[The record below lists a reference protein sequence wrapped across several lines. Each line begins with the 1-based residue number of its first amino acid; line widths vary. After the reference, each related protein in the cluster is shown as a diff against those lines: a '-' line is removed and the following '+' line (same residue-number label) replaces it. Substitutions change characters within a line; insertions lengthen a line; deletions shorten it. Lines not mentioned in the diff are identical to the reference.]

1 MRKLLVGF
9 ISLGVV
15 FAAYVLYRGVSNTPV
30 LETDSGAEFIESA
43 IDSNVGDFDSG
54 VGKIGDVGLGPVR
67 KAKYITLNKE
77 TKAVEREWG
86 FEKLLQEDRD
96 FWELEKPY
104 MNVYQRTFKCYITAD
119 QGKVRVETAVGR
131 TTPKDATF
139 SGNVIVHVLP
149 EESSELKECFI
160 YLDDITFLSE
170 RSQFSTAGPVE
181 FVSDDVHM
189 LGTGLEIIFNDQSD
203 RLEFFRI
210 VDLETLHIKGSQAA
224 MFSSGEAE
232 TPAETVAQAETPA
245 EVETQAETEQPDE
258 TVVAAGP
265 QENAEQLPQDA
276 RPQVKQ
282 KRGVFYKCVLSKN
295 VLIETPDE
303 LIFADQR
310 ILISEIFWSK
320 DSAGLSGK
328 AEPGDANDTE
338 TVAAAGKE
346 DRDVDPNSILANNT
360 GDPNVIVA
368 APGDPN
374 AGIPAPG
381 DPNKSPDETIE
392 IVVTCDNGLV
402 LVPMDTARSLDEYM
416 HGPNEPEVSA
426 GGRPEQIG
434 SDTERTVLF
443 LAPRIDYNHATGD
456 VVADGFSQLTFYAR
470 KSAGAEPNE
479 PPVPTRITARDT
491 VEFFQATDRIVF
503 KGDCQ
508 GTMPQDGLS
517 EQRDVTFLSPEIT
530 VNVPADK
537 SERPDVL
544 ALGPVKLTF
553 YVQDANDPNA
563 VQDANAPS
571 TPKEPI
577 PVTVTAQKQARFS
590 GATNQIVFEDD
601 CRCTMIREDPNGTT
615 EYILSSELI
624 TVDLPEDTNDRSSKS
639 TAGIERLTATGGV
652 VRLATTKTA
661 RPDPNLAGY
670 VSDANAVEL
679 LGGVELKCSRVDYD
693 PVRGLFLAAGPPAE
707 IRMDN
712 SRVNVTEQEPN
723 TLSLSEPCYVLIQ
736 NFDTLKYSIAE
747 NRIVADA
754 GRNGVLWL
762 QHVPVVDGEY
772 DLDATTIASAPHVEV
787 FLTETAE
794 GHTELSTLTATGG
807 IAFDDDTNNSIFLGS
822 KLFYDHKSSI
832 MKITGDA
839 SKPCLCNGVLV
850 DEIEYN
856 VTTGKLEFDVV
867 APGAMQTNE

>member
-1 MRKLLVGF
+1 
-9 ISLGVV
+9 
-15 FAAYVLYRGVSNTPV
+15 
-30 LETDSGAEFIESA
+30 
-43 IDSNVGDFDSG
+43 
-54 VGKIGDVGLGPVR
+54 
-67 KAKYITLNKE
+67 
-77 TKAVEREWG
+77 
-86 FEKLLQEDRD
+86 
-96 FWELEKPY
+96 
-104 MNVYQRTFKCYITAD
+104 
-119 QGKVRVETAVGR
+119 
-131 TTPKDATF
+131 
-139 SGNVIVHVLP
+139 
-149 EESSELKECFI
+149 
-160 YLDDITFLSE
+160 
-170 RSQFSTAGPVE
+170 
-181 FVSDDVHM
+181 M

-210 VDLETLHIKGSQAA
+210 VDLETLRIKGSQAT

-245 EVETQAETEQPDE
+245 ETL
-258 TVVAAGP
+258 VAAGP
-265 QENAEQLPQDA
+265 EENAEQLPQDA
-276 RPQVKQ
+276 RPQVERKQ
-282 KRGVFYKCVLSKN
+282 GVFYKCVLSKN

-338 TVAAAGKE
+338 TVAA
-346 DRDVDPNSILANNT
+346 DNQDHDVDPNSILADNT

-368 APGDPN
+368 ASGDPN

-381 DPNKSPDETIE
+381 DPNESPDETVD

-416 HGPNEPEVSA
+416 RGPNEPEVA
-426 GGRPEQIG
+426 ACGRPEQIG
-434 SDTERTVLF
+434 SDMERTVF
-443 LAPRIDYNHATGD
+443 LAPRIDYNAVTGD
-456 VVADGFSQLTFYAR
+456 VVANGFSQLTFYAG

-491 VEFFQATDRIVF
+491 VEFFQASDRIVF

-508 GTMPQDGLS
+508 GTMPQDGLA
-517 EQRDVTFLSPEIT
+517 EQRNVTFLSPEIT

-544 ALGPVKLTF
+544 ALGPAKLTF
-553 YVQDANDPNA
+553 YMPDANDTDA
-563 VQDANAPS
+563 VQDANVPS

-590 GATNQIVFEDD
+590 GATNQIVFEED
-601 CRCTMIREDPNGTT
+601 CRCTTIREDPNGTT
-615 EYILSSELI
+615 EHILSSELI

-639 TAGIERLTATGGV
+639 TARIERLTATGGV

-712 SRVNVTEQEPN
+712 SRVVTEQEPN
-723 TLSLSEPCYVLIQ
+723 ALSLSEPCYVLIQ
-736 NFDTLKYSIAE
+736 NFDTLKYFIAE

-839 SKPCLCNGVLV
+839 SRPCLCNGVLV

-856 VTTGKLEFDVV
+856 VTTGKLELKVV

>member
-30 LETDSGAEFIESA
+30 LETDSGAEFIETVA
-43 IDSNVGDFDSG
+43 ESNFGDFESN
-54 VGKIGDVGLGPVR
+54 VGKIGDIGLGPMH
-67 KAKYITLNKE
+67 KAYFINVNKE
-77 TKAVEREWG
+77 TKALEREWG
-86 FEKLLQEDRD
+86 FEKLLHEDRG

-104 MNVYQRTFKCYITAD
+104 VNVFQSDFTCYITAD
-119 QGKVRVETAVGR
+119 RGLVQVETAVGW
-131 TTPKDATF
+131 TTAKDATF
-139 SGNVIVHVLP
+139 SGNVVIHVLP
-149 EESSELKECFI
+149 KESSELKECFI
-160 YLDDITFLSE
+160 YLDDMTFLSE

-203 RLEFFRI
+203 RLEFFTI
-210 VDLETLHIKGSQAA
+210 VDLETLRIKGSQAT

-232 TPAETVAQAETPA
+232 TPAETVAQAETS
-245 EVETQAETEQPDE
+245 AETI
-258 TVVAAGP
+258 VAAGP
-265 QENAEQLPQDA
+265 EENVEQLPRDA
-276 RPQVKQ
+276 RPQVEQKQ
-282 KRGVFYKCVLSKN
+282 GVFYKCVLSKN

-310 ILISEIFWSK
+310 ILISDIFWSK
-320 DSAGLSGK
+320 DSARLSGK

-338 TVAAAGKE
+338 AVAAAG
-346 DRDVDPNSILANNT
+346 DQDHDVESNSIPADNA
-360 GDPNVIVA
+360 GDPNIIVA
-368 APGDPN
+368 ASGDPN

-381 DPNKSPDETIE
+381 DPNESPDETVE

-416 HGPNEPEVSA
+416 RGPNEPEVSA
-426 GGRPEQIG
+426 GDRPEQIEN
-434 SDTERTVLF
+434 DTERTVF
-443 LAPRIDYNHATGD
+443 LAPRIDYNAVTGD
-456 VVADGFSQLTFYAR
+456 VVANGFSQLTFYAR
-470 KSAGAEPNE
+470 NSAGAEANE
-479 PPVPTRITARDT
+479 PPVPTKITARDT
-491 VEFFQATDRIVF
+491 VEFFQATNQIVF

-508 GTMPQDGLS
+508 GTMPQDGLA
-517 EQRDVTFLSPEIT
+517 EQRNVTFLSPEII
-530 VNVPADK
+530 VNPPADK
-537 SERPDVL
+537 SKQPDVL
-544 ALGPVKLTF
+544 AVGPAKLTF
-553 YVQDANDPNA
+553 YMPDANDTDA
-563 VQDANAPS
+563 ARDANVPS

-590 GATNQIVFEDD
+590 GATNQIIFEDD
-601 CRCTMIREDPNGTT
+601 CRCTMIREDPNGVTQ
-615 EYILSSELI
+615 YSLSSELI
-624 TVDLPEDTNDRSSKS
+624 TVGLPEDTNDRSSKP

-661 RPDPNLAGY
+661 RPNTNQAEY

-723 TLSLSEPCYVLIQ
+723 ALSLSEPCYVLIQ
-736 NFDTLKYSIAE
+736 NFDTLKYFIAE

-839 SKPCLCNGVLV
+839 SRPCLCNGVLV
-850 DEIEYN
+850 DEIKYN
-856 VTTGKLEFDVV
+856 VTTGKLEFTVV
-867 APGAMQTNE
+867 APGAMQINE